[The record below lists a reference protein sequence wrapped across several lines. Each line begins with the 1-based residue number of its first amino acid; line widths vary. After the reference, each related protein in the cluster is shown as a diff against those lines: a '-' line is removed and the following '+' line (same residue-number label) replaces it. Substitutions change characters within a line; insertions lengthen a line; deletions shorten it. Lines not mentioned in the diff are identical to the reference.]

1 MERRFTSIL
10 LITSI
15 LLFVISVINA
25 FRGSVEAASTGLIF
39 AIINL
44 LILNFITNGGI
55 QDEQAKERESTKE
68 SNR

>member
-15 LLFVISVINA
+15 LLFIISIINSIK
-25 FRGSVEAASTGLIF
+25 GNVEAASTGLIF

-44 LILNFITNGGI
+44 LILNFISDGGKVN
-55 QDEQAKERESTKE
+55 EQAKERESTTE